1 MEIRGELT
9 AIGMCISLN
18 LMKYALTTLFENAQ
32 QKSV

>member
-1 MEIRGELT
+1 MEIRELT

-18 LMKYALTTLFENAQ
+18 LMKYALSTLLDNMQ